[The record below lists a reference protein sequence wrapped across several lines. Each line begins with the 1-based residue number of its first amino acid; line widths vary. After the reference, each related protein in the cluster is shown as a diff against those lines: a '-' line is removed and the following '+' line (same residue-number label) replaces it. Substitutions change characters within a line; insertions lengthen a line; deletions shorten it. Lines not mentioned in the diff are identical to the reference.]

1 MKSDEINGIGF
12 DDLTN
17 NTTSNVTSNNKN
29 SSNLNKIGRKLAFF
43 GEKLAESDTNH
54 VVLENENDNLSD
66 DNQENYNNNNNNNN
80 NKHDEPKFKI
90 NNLMKKNQST
100 SKDSSQEEKS

>member
-17 NTTSNVTSNNKN
+17 NNTTTNLTTNNKN
-29 SSNLNKIGRKLAFF
+29 SYSLNKIGRKLAFF
-43 GEKLAESDTNH
+43 GEKLAENDTNH

-66 DNQENYNNNNNNNN
+66 DNHHTNINKNDESKYKRNN
-80 NKHDEPKFKI
+80 H
-90 NNLMKKNQST
+90 MKKNQSN
-100 SKDSSQEEKS
+100 SKDSSQEDKS